1 MAETIRAELE
11 NAVQDLFIKY
21 QNAAGIVSGDVDP
34 LDALALDEAMETT
47 AAIIAGILSRQEG
60 GQA

>member
-34 LDALALDEAMETT
+34 CDALELDNAMDAT
-47 AAIIAGILSRQEG
+47 AAIIAGILSRQEVN
-60 GQA
+60 QA